1 MQMERNTKGNIGG
14 KEKFKRGKNKMR
26 RKSIFENLIK
36 LLSCFIANNL
46 SFLSKFASL
55 IADLIVCIE

>member
-1 MQMERNTKGNIGG
+1 MERNTKGNIGG

-36 LLSCFIANNL
+36 LDFQIQVHNIL
-46 SFLSKFASL
+46 K
-55 IADLIVCIE
+55 D